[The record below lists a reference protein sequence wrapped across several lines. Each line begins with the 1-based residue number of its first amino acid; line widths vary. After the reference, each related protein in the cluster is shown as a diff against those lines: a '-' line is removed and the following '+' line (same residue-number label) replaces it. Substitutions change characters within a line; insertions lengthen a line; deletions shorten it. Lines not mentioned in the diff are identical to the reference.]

1 MGRMRW
7 APVPVSRKLTATVV
21 RPYDYKHLQI
31 DNAWHAVCFKE
42 HTLVRQSRLSDDQG
56 KKSMSRYLG
65 AVAGAVLL
73 TGGIAGTAQAV
84 PYAYANVNF
93 SNVALSGL
101 ANPNVTITGATVTTS
116 SSANYPGAAGSANS
130 APATNSGTGLTPLT
144 GGSDA
149 VQSTSGTGPFPGQNV
164 FTQALQAGSGS
175 RGDSVITGNL
185 TTGSGSASDV
195 AEGRLTA
202 PGSAASS
209 GGTTTG
215 FSLNATV
222 AATTTLVLDL
232 SASTSLI
239 ATTTAV
245 GDGASA
251 QINASFTV
259 TGANGV
265 ISNFAP
271 TELNRSVSST
281 SNQGNASLST
291 GLTAYTNTVTLAP
304 GTYQIS
310 LLSGAQER
318 LEAVAAVAPPAVPE
332 PASLALLGAGLL
344 GLGMARRRQQG

>member
-1 MGRMRW
+1 
-7 APVPVSRKLTATVV
+7 
-21 RPYDYKHLQI
+21 
-31 DNAWHAVCFKE
+31 
-42 HTLVRQSRLSDDQG
+42 
-56 KKSMSRYLG
+56 MSRYLG

-93 SNVALSGL
+93 SNVALTGL
-101 ANPNVTITGATVTTS
+101 ANPNLTITGATVTTS

-222 AATTTLVLDL
+222 AAPTTLTLDL

-239 ATTTAV
+239 ATTSAV

-259 TGANGV
+259 TGTGSTSFN
-265 ISNFAP
+265 SNFAP
-271 TELNRSVSST
+271 DALNRSVSST

-318 LEAVAAVAPPAVPE
+318 LEAVPAVPNVPE